1 MEQFHVFA
9 NLTVKRFTVHV
20 QAKRYTLH
28 AVVTYNI
35 FLPRSFVLAQG
46 SLASCRIIN
55 NLVQEM
61 LQVITVHTVS
71 SLLGWQ
77 KKARIASDLFKILI
91 LPLHSYISFHFFTIL
106 FPLPIFFVYE
116 TGEIRDS
123 KLVFFSFLLEK
134 FRVWMQIKTCE
145 YEFIFAQWGI
155 YICITWI
162 QNSRGGMQLWSLY
175 TRNWS
180 QQIRLIWFIWLYT
193 FPILIFLLFR
203 IIFKLFI
210 ILRCWNFI
218 QSSIKIYE
226 HLNKCCKNN
235 FKKKTSYI
243 MNTIKILWKWIR
255 CI

>member
-77 KKARIASDLFKILI
+77 KKARIASDLFKIRI

-145 YEFIFAQWGI
+145 YEFIFAQ
-155 YICITWI
+155 
-162 QNSRGGMQLWSLY
+162 
-175 TRNWS
+175 
-180 QQIRLIWFIWLYT
+180 
-193 FPILIFLLFR
+193 
-203 IIFKLFI
+203 
-210 ILRCWNFI
+210 
-218 QSSIKIYE
+218 
-226 HLNKCCKNN
+226 
-235 FKKKTSYI
+235 
-243 MNTIKILWKWIR
+243 
-255 CI
+255 